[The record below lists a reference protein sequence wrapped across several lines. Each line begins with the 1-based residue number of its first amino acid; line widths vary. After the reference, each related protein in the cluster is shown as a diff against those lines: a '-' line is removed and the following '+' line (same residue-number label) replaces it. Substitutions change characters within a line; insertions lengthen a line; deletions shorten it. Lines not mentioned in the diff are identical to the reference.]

1 MQWKGHLGETPLM
14 KWNPLTRYRL
24 FLWLELSSMMTL
36 SLSTSE
42 FSKPLSPSKKE
53 LKIREIKFGIK
64 IEFLTTKGV
73 GHLIT
78 KK

>member
-1 MQWKGHLGETPLM
+1 
-14 KWNPLTRYRL
+14 
-24 FLWLELSSMMTL
+24 MMTL

-42 FSKPLSPSKKE
+42 FSKPLSPSKKG